1 MANTE
6 TWINNIINEGEERET
21 EREEFSFQDEVSLLQ
36 DSFDRYD
43 KENYIIH

>member
-1 MANTE
+1 MANTT
-6 TWINNIINEGEERET
+6 TWINNIINEVEERET

-43 KENYIIH
+43 KENYIIQ